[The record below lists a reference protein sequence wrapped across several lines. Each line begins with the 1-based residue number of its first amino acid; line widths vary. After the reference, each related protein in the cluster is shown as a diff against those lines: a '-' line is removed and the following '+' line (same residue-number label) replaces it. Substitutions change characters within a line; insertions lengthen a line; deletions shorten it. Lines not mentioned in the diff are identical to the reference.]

1 MKVISGSANKDLAE
15 KVAKE
20 LGISLSPVEIFIF
33 PDGER
38 RIQIKESVL
47 DQDVLIV
54 QPASPPVDTN
64 YFELFFLADAA
75 QRSGARTIS
84 AVIPYL
90 GYQRQDHIFRDGE
103 AVSLDVVVKTLQS
116 VGINKVIAF
125 DLHTIKIVE
134 EFSIPM
140 SHLSA
145 LPIFAEYIESH
156 NWAGLDTVL
165 VSPDKGGI
173 RRIKLISQMLSDM
186 PYAVIEKNRDVNTGH
201 IEMAGITGEVTH
213 RALIV
218 DDMISS
224 GKTIVKA
231 AELLSQNGA
240 EEIYV
245 FATHAI
251 FSDEA
256 PQILED
262 SSVTKV
268 YVSDTVLVP
277 ESKKFPKLE
286 ILSIAPH
293 IAKEVSIGVV

>member
-145 LPIFAEYIESH
+145 LPIFADYIESH

>member
-1 MKVISGSANKDLAE
+1 MKIISGSANKDLAE

-116 VGINKVIAF
+116 VGINNVIAF

-240 EEIYV
+240 EEICV

-262 SSVTKV
+262 SNVTKV